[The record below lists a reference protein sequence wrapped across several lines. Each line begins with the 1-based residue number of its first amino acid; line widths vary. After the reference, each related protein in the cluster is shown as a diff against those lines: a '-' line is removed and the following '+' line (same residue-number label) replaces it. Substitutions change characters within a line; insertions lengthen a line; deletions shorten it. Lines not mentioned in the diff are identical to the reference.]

1 MPAADEENDE
11 RHEGGDINGGFM
23 ERDRQQWME
32 DYFSGTLNEEE
43 LKEFNELMENDP
55 SVKREVEGIES
66 LELQLKGVAYDQ
78 MVEEVTQ
85 WEKAHHNAGTQK
97 KYYRYLAIAASI
109 AAVFLVFNIFSGEDS
124 GDKLFSDYYT
134 PYENMITSRSN
145 DSGEQLREAMEAYDR
160 NDFTNASVLLQQY
173 LATNP
178 GNKGARLYL
187 AISQMETGA
196 TGSATRNLSGI
207 IGDSL
212 FGQQAQWY
220 MALFQLRA
228 GNTPEAEALLRQ
240 IGSDEDHYRTNDA
253 GKILEQLQ

>member
-1 MPAADEENDE
+1 
-11 RHEGGDINGGFM
+11 M

-32 DYFSGTLNEEE
+32 DYFSGTLNDEEM
-43 LKEFNELMENDP
+43 KKFRELMDSDP
-55 SVKREVEGIES
+55 SLKREVEGIES

-85 WEKAHHNAGTQK
+85 WEKAHHNAGAQK

-109 AAVFLVFNIFSGEDS
+109 AAVFLIFNIFTGEDTS
-124 GDKLFSDYYT
+124 DKIFSDYYT

-178 GNKGARLYL
+178 ENKGAKLYL

-196 TGSATRNLSGI
+196 TGSATRSLSGI

-228 GNTPEAEALLRQ
+228 GNTPEAKALLEQ
-240 IGSDEDHYRTNDA
+240 IGNDEGHYRAGDA
-253 GKILEQLQ
+253 GQILKDLP